1 MCGRERMK
9 KVLIY
14 LNENSL
20 APTGGSIGY
29 NYTLKKGL
37 QEIDNEDIVIEYLQ
51 GKEVSE
57 DINNRVKNV
66 KSEGLRKLIKIS
78 KSIVKK
84 GLMMYGP
91 SHKAKVDLAEYDA
104 VHFNRTIDLYWAK
117 DSLRD
122 YKGKVILT
130 LHSPTMPCK
139 QMISML
145 SDFERKYMMW
155 FYAKLPE
162 IDNYAIN
169 RADNIII
176 ACEEAEEP
184 YYHEWPGYAEFHK
197 ENKHKYV
204 YMTTGT
210 APKSA
215 FVTKTDMRKKY
226 GIPIDSFVISYVGRH
241 NEIKGYDALKELGKH
256 LLDAYDN
263 VYVFIAGTEGPLYH
277 LDHNRWIEVGWTKD
291 PGSVIQA
298 SDIFVLPNKETYFDL
313 VMLEVLSLG
322 QIVVASYTGGNKY
335 FAKYKNSGIFL
346 YNNNI
351 EAENIISQI
360 IKMPEEERKEL
371 RRKNLELYKAEFTN
385 EAFAKRYIN
394 SLQKI
399 LG

>member
-1 MCGRERMK
+1 MCGREIMK

-37 QEIDNEDIVIEYLQ
+37 QEIDNEGIEIEYLQ
-51 GKEVSE
+51 GKEVSA

-66 KSEGLRKLIKIS
+66 KAAGLKKLITIS
-78 KSIVKK
+78 KSVVKK

-91 SHKAKVDLAEYDA
+91 SHKAKVDLSIYDA

-145 SDFERKYMMW
+145 TNFEKKYMKW
-155 FYAKLPE
+155 FYAKLPD

-184 YYHEWPGYAEFHK
+184 YYHEWPGYAEFHEK
-197 ENKHKYV
+197 NKHKYV
-204 YMTTGT
+204 YMATGT

-215 FVTKTDMRKKY
+215 LVTKEEMRKKY
-226 GIPIDSFVISYVGRH
+226 GIPQDAFVISYVGRH
-241 NEIKGYDALKELGKH
+241 NEIKGYDALKEIGKQ
-256 LLDAYDN
+256 LLDANDN
-263 VYVFIAGTEGPLYH
+263 AYVFIAGTEGPLYH
-277 LDHNRWIEVGWTKD
+277 LEHNRWIEVGWTKD

-298 SDIFVLPNKETYFDL
+298 SDVFVLPNKETYFDL

-335 FAKYKNSGIFL
+335 FAKYENSGIFL
-346 YNNNI
+346 YSNNA
-351 EAENIISQI
+351 EAENIINTL
-360 IKMPEEERKEL
+360 IKMSEVERNEL
-371 RRKNLELYKAEFTN
+371 RKKNLELYKAEFTN
-385 EAFAKRYIN
+385 EAFAKRYID
-394 SLQKI
+394 SLHKI

>member
-91 SHKAKVDLAEYDA
+91 SHKAKVDLSEYDA

-215 FVTKTDMRKKY
+215 FVTRTDMRKKY

-277 LDHNRWIEVGWTKD
+277 LEHNRWIEVGWTKD

-298 SDIFVLPNKETYFDL
+298 SDVFVLPNKETYFDL

-346 YNNNI
+346 YSNNA
-351 EAENIISQI
+351 EAENIINTL
-360 IKMPEEERKEL
+360 IKMSEVERNEL
-371 RRKNLELYKAEFTN
+371 RKKNLELYKAEFTN
-385 EAFAKRYIN
+385 EAFAKRYID
-394 SLQKI
+394 SLHKI

>member
-1 MCGRERMK
+1 MCGREIMK

-37 QEIDNEDIVIEYLQ
+37 QEIDNEGIEIEYLQ
-51 GKEVSE
+51 GKEVSA

-66 KSEGLRKLIKIS
+66 KAAGLKKLITIS
-78 KSIVKK
+78 KSVVKK

-91 SHKAKVDLAEYDA
+91 SHKAKVDLSVYDA

-145 SDFERKYMMW
+145 TNFEKKYMKW
-155 FYAKLPE
+155 FYAKLPD

-184 YYHEWPGYAEFHK
+184 YYHEWPGYAEFHEK
-197 ENKHKYV
+197 NKHKYV

-210 APKSA
+210 APKSPL
-215 FVTKTDMRKKY
+215 VTKEEMRKKY
-226 GIPIDSFVISYVGRH
+226 GIPQDAFVISYVGRH
-241 NEIKGYDALKELGKH
+241 NEIKGYDALKEIGKQ
-256 LLDAYDN
+256 LLDANDN
-263 VYVFIAGTEGPLYH
+263 TYVFIAGTEGPLYH
-277 LDHNRWIEVGWTKD
+277 LEHNRWIEVGWTKD

-298 SDIFVLPNKETYFDL
+298 SDVFVLPNKETYFDL

-335 FAKYKNSGIFL
+335 FAKYENSGIFL
-346 YNNNI
+346 YSNNA
-351 EAENIISQI
+351 EAENIINTL
-360 IKMPEEERKEL
+360 IKMSEVERNEL
-371 RRKNLELYKAEFTN
+371 RKKNLELYKAEFTN
-385 EAFAKRYIN
+385 EAFAKRYID
-394 SLQKI
+394 SLHKI

>member
-104 VHFNRTIDLYWAK
+104 VHFNRTIDFYWAK

-277 LDHNRWIEVGWTKD
+277 LEHNRWIEVGWTKD

>member
-1 MCGRERMK
+1 MK

-20 APTGGSIGY
+20 APIGGSIGY
-29 NYTLKKGL
+29 NYTLRKGL
-37 QEIDNEDIVIEYLQ
+37 QEIDNEQIEIKYLQ
-51 GKEVSE
+51 GKEVSA

-66 KSEGLRKLIKIS
+66 KADGLKKLIMIS
-78 KSIVKK
+78 KSVVKK
-84 GLMMYGP
+84 GLMMYGL

-117 DSLRD
+117 DSLKN

-145 SDFERKYMMW
+145 SDFEKKYMKW

-162 IDNYAIN
+162 IDNFAIN

-184 YYHEWPGYAEFHK
+184 YYHEWPGYAEFHDK
-197 ENKHKYV
+197 NKNKYV
-204 YMTTGT
+204 YMATGT

-215 FVTKTDMRKKY
+215 LVSKSKMREKY
-226 GIPIDSFVISYVGRH
+226 DIPQEAFVISYVGRH
-241 NEIKGYDALKELGKH
+241 NEIKGYDMLKQIGKK
-256 LLDAYDN
+256 LLDAHSN

-277 LDHNRWIEVGWTKD
+277 LEHDRWIEVGWTKD
-291 PGSVIQA
+291 PGAVIQA
-298 SDIFVLPNKETYFDL
+298 SDVFILPNKETYFDL

-335 FAKYKNSGIFL
+335 FSKYEDSGIFL
-346 YNNNI
+346 YKDSV
-351 EAENIISQI
+351 EAVSIIDRLL
-360 IKMPEEERKEL
+360 KMNEKERTEL
-371 RRKNLELYKAEFTN
+371 RKKNLELYEVEFTN

-394 SLQKI
+394 SLHKI

>member
-1 MCGRERMK
+1 MCGREIMK

-37 QEIDNEDIVIEYLQ
+37 QEIDNEGIEIEYLQ
-51 GKEVSE
+51 GKEVSA

-66 KSEGLRKLIKIS
+66 KAAGLKKLITIS
-78 KSIVKK
+78 KSVVKK

-91 SHKAKVDLAEYDA
+91 SHKAKVDLSVYDA

-145 SDFERKYMMW
+145 TNFEKKYMKW
-155 FYAKLPE
+155 FYAKLPD

-197 ENKHKYV
+197 KNKHKYV
-204 YMTTGT
+204 YMATGT

-215 FVTKTDMRKKY
+215 LVTKEEMRKKY
-226 GIPIDSFVISYVGRH
+226 GIPQDAFVISYVGRH
-241 NEIKGYDALKELGKH
+241 NEIKGYDALKEIGKH
-256 LLDAYDN
+256 LLDANDSA
-263 VYVFIAGTEGPLYH
+263 YVFIAGTEGPLYH
-277 LDHNRWIEVGWTKD
+277 LEHNRWIEVGWTKD

-298 SDIFVLPNKETYFDL
+298 SDVFVLPNKETYFDL

-335 FAKYKNSGIFL
+335 FAKYENSGIFL
-346 YNNNI
+346 YSNNA
-351 EAENIISQI
+351 EAENIINTL
-360 IKMPEEERKEL
+360 IKMSEVERNEL
-371 RRKNLELYKAEFTN
+371 RKKNLELYKAEFTN
-385 EAFAKRYIN
+385 EAFAKRYID
-394 SLQKI
+394 SLHKI

>member
-1 MCGRERMK
+1 MRGRENMK

-29 NYTLKKGL
+29 NYTLRKGL
-37 QEIDNEDIVIEYLQ
+37 QEVDQEGIEIKYLQ
-51 GKEVSE
+51 GREVSAN
-57 DINNRVKNV
+57 INNRVSNIKV
-66 KSEGLRKLIKIS
+66 VGLKKLITIS

-91 SHKAKVDLAEYDA
+91 SHKAKVDLSEYDA

-117 DSLRD
+117 DSLKD

-145 SDFERKYMMW
+145 SDFEKKYMKW

-184 YYHEWPGYAEFHK
+184 YYHEWPGYAEFHEK
-197 ENKHKYV
+197 NKHKYV
-204 YMTTGT
+204 FMATGT

-215 FVTKTDMRKKY
+215 LVTKTEMRKKY
-226 GIPIDSFVISYVGRH
+226 GIPQDAFVISYVGRH
-241 NEIKGYDALKELGKH
+241 NEIKGYDALKEIGKK
-256 LLDAYDN
+256 LLDAYSN
-263 VYVFIAGTEGPLYH
+263 TYVLIAGSEGPLYH
-277 LDHNRWIEVGWTKD
+277 LEHERWIEVGWTKD

-298 SDIFVLPNKETYFDL
+298 SDVFILPNKETYFDL

-335 FAKYKNSGIFL
+335 FAKYKDSGILL
-346 YNNNI
+346 YDNNSD
-351 EAENIISQI
+351 AENIINRLI
-360 IKMPEEERKEL
+360 RMTEGERKEL
-371 RRKNLELYKAEFTN
+371 RKKNLELYKAKFTN
-385 EAFAKRYIN
+385 EAFAKRYID
-394 SLQKI
+394 SLHKI

>member
-1 MCGRERMK
+1 MK

>member
-1 MCGRERMK
+1 MCGREIMK

-37 QEIDNEDIVIEYLQ
+37 QEIDNEGIEIEYLQ
-51 GKEVSE
+51 GKEVSA

-66 KSEGLRKLIKIS
+66 KAAGLKKLITIS
-78 KSIVKK
+78 KSVVKK

-91 SHKAKVDLAEYDA
+91 SHKAKVDLSIYDA

-145 SDFERKYMMW
+145 TNFEKKYMKW
-155 FYAKLPE
+155 FYAKLPD

-184 YYHEWPGYAEFHK
+184 YYHEWPGYAEFHEK
-197 ENKHKYV
+197 NKHKYV
-204 YMTTGT
+204 YMATGT

-215 FVTKTDMRKKY
+215 LVTKEEMRKKY
-226 GIPIDSFVISYVGRH
+226 GIPQDAFVISYVGRH
-241 NEIKGYDALKELGKH
+241 NEIKGYDALKDIGKH
-256 LLDAYDN
+256 LLDANDSA
-263 VYVFIAGTEGPLYH
+263 YVFIAGTEGPLYH
-277 LDHNRWIEVGWTKD
+277 LEHNRWIEVGWTKD

-298 SDIFVLPNKETYFDL
+298 SDVFVLPNKETYFDL

-335 FAKYKNSGIFL
+335 FAKYENSGIFL
-346 YNNNI
+346 YSNNA
-351 EAENIISQI
+351 EAENIINTL
-360 IKMPEEERKEL
+360 IKMSEVERNEL
-371 RRKNLELYKAEFTN
+371 RKKNLELYKAEFTN
-385 EAFAKRYIN
+385 EAFAKRYID
-394 SLQKI
+394 SLHKI

>member
-20 APTGGSIGY
+20 ASTGGSIGY

-277 LDHNRWIEVGWTKD
+277 LEHNRWIEVGWTKD

>member
-1 MCGRERMK
+1 MCGREIMK

-37 QEIDNEDIVIEYLQ
+37 QEIDNEGIEIEYLQ
-51 GKEVSE
+51 GKEVST

-66 KSEGLRKLIKIS
+66 KAAGLKKLITIS
-78 KSIVKK
+78 KSVVKK

-91 SHKAKVDLAEYDA
+91 SHKAKVDLSVYDA

-145 SDFERKYMMW
+145 TDFEKKYMKW
-155 FYAKLPE
+155 FYAKLPD

-184 YYHEWPGYAEFHK
+184 YYHDWPGYAEFHEK
-197 ENKHKYV
+197 NKHKYV
-204 YMTTGT
+204 YMATGT

-215 FVTKTDMRKKY
+215 LVTKEEMRKKY
-226 GIPIDSFVISYVGRH
+226 GIPQDAFVISYVGRH
-241 NEIKGYDALKELGKH
+241 NEIKGYDALKEIGKH
-256 LLDAYDN
+256 LLDANDN
-263 VYVFIAGTEGPLYH
+263 TYVFIAGTEGPLYH
-277 LDHNRWIEVGWTKD
+277 LEHNRWIEVGWTKD

-298 SDIFVLPNKETYFDL
+298 SDVFVLPNKETYFDL

-335 FAKYKNSGIFL
+335 FEKYENSGIFL
-346 YNNNI
+346 YNNNT
-351 EAENIISQI
+351 EAENIINAL
-360 IKMPEEERKEL
+360 IKMSEGERKEL
-371 RRKNLELYKAEFTN
+371 RKKNLELYKAEFTN
-385 EAFAKRYIN
+385 EAFAKRYID
-394 SLQKI
+394 SLHKI

>member
-1 MCGRERMK
+1 MCGREIMK

-37 QEIDNEDIVIEYLQ
+37 QEIDTEGIEIEYLQ
-51 GKEVSE
+51 GKEVSA

-66 KSEGLRKLIKIS
+66 KAAGLKKLITIS
-78 KSIVKK
+78 KSVVKK

-91 SHKAKVDLAEYDA
+91 SHKAKVDLSIYDA

-145 SDFERKYMMW
+145 TNFEKKYMKW
-155 FYAKLPE
+155 FYAKLPD

-184 YYHEWPGYAEFHK
+184 YYHEWPGYAEFHEK
-197 ENKHKYV
+197 NKHKYV

-215 FVTKTDMRKKY
+215 LVTKEEMRKKY
-226 GIPIDSFVISYVGRH
+226 GMPQDAFVISYVGRH
-241 NEIKGYDALKELGKH
+241 NEIKGYDALKEIGKQ
-256 LLDAYDN
+256 LLDANDN
-263 VYVFIAGTEGPLYH
+263 AYVFIAGTEGPLYH
-277 LDHNRWIEVGWTKD
+277 LEHNRWIEVGWTKD

-298 SDIFVLPNKETYFDL
+298 SDVFVLPNKETYFDL

-335 FAKYKNSGIFL
+335 FAKYENSGIFL
-346 YNNNI
+346 YSNNA
-351 EAENIISQI
+351 EAENIINTL
-360 IKMPEEERKEL
+360 IKMSEVERNEL
-371 RRKNLELYKAEFTN
+371 RKKNLELYKAEFTN
-385 EAFAKRYIN
+385 EAFAKRYID
-394 SLQKI
+394 SLHKI

>member
-1 MCGRERMK
+1 MK

-37 QEIDNEDIVIEYLQ
+37 QEIDNEGIEIEYLQ
-51 GKEVSE
+51 GKEVST

-66 KSEGLRKLIKIS
+66 KAAGLKKLITIS
-78 KSIVKK
+78 KSVVKK

-91 SHKAKVDLAEYDA
+91 SHKAKVDLSVYDA

-145 SDFERKYMMW
+145 TDFEKKYMKW
-155 FYAKLPE
+155 FYAKLPD

-184 YYHEWPGYAEFHK
+184 YYHDWPGYAEFHEK
-197 ENKHKYV
+197 NKHKYV
-204 YMTTGT
+204 YMATGT

-215 FVTKTDMRKKY
+215 LVTKEEMRKKY
-226 GIPIDSFVISYVGRH
+226 GIPQDAFVISYVGRH
-241 NEIKGYDALKELGKH
+241 NEIKGYDALKEIGKH
-256 LLDAYDN
+256 LLDANDN
-263 VYVFIAGTEGPLYH
+263 TYVFIAGTEGPLYH
-277 LDHNRWIEVGWTKD
+277 LEHNRWIEVGWTKD

-298 SDIFVLPNKETYFDL
+298 SDVFVLPNKETYFDL

-335 FAKYKNSGIFL
+335 FEKYENSGIFL
-346 YNNNI
+346 YNNNT
-351 EAENIISQI
+351 EAENIINAL
-360 IKMPEEERKEL
+360 IKMSEGERKEL
-371 RRKNLELYKAEFTN
+371 RKKNLELYKAEFTN
-385 EAFAKRYIN
+385 EAFAKRYID
-394 SLQKI
+394 SLHKI

>member
-1 MCGRERMK
+1 MCGREIMK

-37 QEIDNEDIVIEYLQ
+37 QEIDNEGIEIEYLQ
-51 GKEVSE
+51 GKEVSA

-66 KSEGLRKLIKIS
+66 KAAGLKKLITIS
-78 KSIVKK
+78 KSVVKK

-91 SHKAKVDLAEYDA
+91 SHKAKVDLSIYDA
-104 VHFNRTIDLYWAK
+104 VHFNRTIDLYLAK

-145 SDFERKYMMW
+145 TNFEKKYMKW
-155 FYAKLPE
+155 FYAKLPD

-184 YYHEWPGYAEFHK
+184 YYHEWPGYAEFHEK
-197 ENKHKYV
+197 NKHKYV

-215 FVTKTDMRKKY
+215 LVTKEEMRKKY
-226 GIPIDSFVISYVGRH
+226 GMPQDAFVISYVGRH
-241 NEIKGYDALKELGKH
+241 NEIKGYDALKEIGKQ
-256 LLDAYDN
+256 LLDANDN
-263 VYVFIAGTEGPLYH
+263 AYVFIAGTEGPLYH
-277 LDHNRWIEVGWTKD
+277 LEHNRWIEVGWTKD

-298 SDIFVLPNKETYFDL
+298 SDVFVLPNKETYFDL

-335 FAKYKNSGIFL
+335 FAKYENSGIFL
-346 YNNNI
+346 YSNNA
-351 EAENIISQI
+351 EAENIINTL
-360 IKMPEEERKEL
+360 IKMSEVERNEL
-371 RRKNLELYKAEFTN
+371 RKKNLELYKAEFTN
-385 EAFAKRYIN
+385 EAFAKRYID
-394 SLQKI
+394 SLHKI

>member
-1 MCGRERMK
+1 MSRREEMK

-29 NYTLKKGL
+29 NYTLRKGL
-37 QEIDNEDIVIEYLQ
+37 QEINSEGIEIKYLQ
-51 GKEVSE
+51 GKEISV
-57 DINNRVKNV
+57 DINNRVGNIKAI
-66 KSEGLRKLIKIS
+66 GLKRFITIS
-78 KSIVKK
+78 KSIAKK
-84 GLMMYGP
+84 GMMMYGP
-91 SHKAKVDLAEYDA
+91 FHKAKVNLSDYDA
-104 VHFNRTIDLYWAK
+104 VHFNRTIDLFWAK
-117 DSLRD
+117 DSLND

-145 SDFERKYMMW
+145 SDFEKKHMKW

-162 IDNYAIN
+162 IDNFAIK

-184 YYHEWPGYAEFHK
+184 YYHDWPGYAAIHEK
-197 ENKHKYV
+197 NKDKYV
-204 YMTTGT
+204 YMATGT
-210 APKSA
+210 EPKKALLSKEEMRIKYQIPQDA
-215 FVTKTDMRKKY
+215 FV
-226 GIPIDSFVISYVGRH
+226 IAYVGRH
-241 NEIKGYDALKELGKH
+241 NEIKGYDALKQIGKEI
-256 LLDAYDN
+256 LDMHKN

-277 LDHNRWIEVGWTKD
+277 LEHDRWIEVGWTKD

-298 SDIFVLPNKETYFDL
+298 ADIFILPNKETYFDL

-335 FAKYKNSGIFL
+335 FAKYSDSGIFL
-346 YNNNI
+346 YEDNV
-351 EAENIISQI
+351 EAVNIINELL
-360 IKMPEEERKEL
+360 KMNEKERKEL
-371 RRKNLELYKAEFTN
+371 RKKNLELYEAEFTN
-385 EAFAKRYIN
+385 EAFAKRYID
-394 SLQKI
+394 SLHKI

>member
-1 MCGRERMK
+1 
-9 KVLIY
+9 
-14 LNENSL
+14 
-20 APTGGSIGY
+20 
-29 NYTLKKGL
+29 
-37 QEIDNEDIVIEYLQ
+37 
-51 GKEVSE
+51 
-57 DINNRVKNV
+57 
-66 KSEGLRKLIKIS
+66 
-78 KSIVKK
+78 
-84 GLMMYGP
+84 
-91 SHKAKVDLAEYDA
+91 
-104 VHFNRTIDLYWAK
+104 
-117 DSLRD
+117 
-122 YKGKVILT
+122 
-130 LHSPTMPCK
+130 
-139 QMISML
+139 
-145 SDFERKYMMW
+145 
-155 FYAKLPE
+155 
-162 IDNYAIN
+162 
-169 RADNIII
+169 
-176 ACEEAEEP
+176 
-184 YYHEWPGYAEFHK
+184 
-197 ENKHKYV
+197 
-204 YMTTGT
+204 
-210 APKSA
+210 
-215 FVTKTDMRKKY
+215 MRKKY

-277 LDHNRWIEVGWTKD
+277 LEHNRWIEVGWTKD

-322 QIVVASYTGGNKY
+322 QIVVASYTGGNK
-335 FAKYKNSGIFL
+335 SGIFL

>member
-1 MCGRERMK
+1 MCGREIMK

-37 QEIDNEDIVIEYLQ
+37 QEIDNEGIEIEYLQ
-51 GKEVSE
+51 GKEVSA

-66 KSEGLRKLIKIS
+66 KAAGLKKLITIS
-78 KSIVKK
+78 KSVVKK

-91 SHKAKVDLAEYDA
+91 SHKAKVDLSIYDA

-145 SDFERKYMMW
+145 TNFEKKYMKW
-155 FYAKLPE
+155 FYAKLPD

-197 ENKHKYV
+197 KNKHKYV
-204 YMTTGT
+204 YMATGT

-215 FVTKTDMRKKY
+215 LVTKEEMRKKY
-226 GIPIDSFVISYVGRH
+226 GIPQDAFVISYVGRH
-241 NEIKGYDALKELGKH
+241 NEIKGYDALKEIGKH
-256 LLDAYDN
+256 LLDANDSA
-263 VYVFIAGTEGPLYH
+263 YVFIAGTEGPLYH
-277 LDHNRWIEVGWTKD
+277 LEHNRWIEVGWTKD

-298 SDIFVLPNKETYFDL
+298 SDVFVLPNKETYFDL

-335 FAKYKNSGIFL
+335 FAKYENSGIFL
-346 YNNNI
+346 YSNNA
-351 EAENIISQI
+351 EAENIINTL
-360 IKMPEEERKEL
+360 IKMSEVERNEL
-371 RRKNLELYKAEFTN
+371 RKKNLELYKAEFTN
-385 EAFAKRYIN
+385 EAFAKRYID
-394 SLQKI
+394 SLHKI

>member
-1 MCGRERMK
+1 MCGREIMK

-37 QEIDNEDIVIEYLQ
+37 QEIDNEGIEIEYLQ
-51 GKEVSE
+51 GKEVSA

-66 KSEGLRKLIKIS
+66 KAAGLKKLITIS
-78 KSIVKK
+78 KSVVKK

-91 SHKAKVDLAEYDA
+91 SHKAKVDLSVYDA

-145 SDFERKYMMW
+145 TNFEKKYMKW
-155 FYAKLPE
+155 FYAKLPD

-197 ENKHKYV
+197 KNKHKYV
-204 YMTTGT
+204 YMATGT

-215 FVTKTDMRKKY
+215 LVTKEEMRKKY
-226 GIPIDSFVISYVGRH
+226 GIPQDAFVISYVGRH
-241 NEIKGYDALKELGKH
+241 NEIKGYDALKEIGKH
-256 LLDAYDN
+256 LLDANDSA
-263 VYVFIAGTEGPLYH
+263 YVFIAGTEGPLYH
-277 LDHNRWIEVGWTKD
+277 LEHNRWIEVGWTKD

-298 SDIFVLPNKETYFDL
+298 SDVFVLPNKETYFDL

-335 FAKYKNSGIFL
+335 FAKYENSGIFL
-346 YNNNI
+346 YSNNT
-351 EAENIISQI
+351 EAENISNTL
-360 IKMPEEERKEL
+360 IKMSEVERNEL
-371 RRKNLELYKAEFTN
+371 RKKNLELYKAEFTN
-385 EAFAKRYIN
+385 EAFAKRYID
-394 SLQKI
+394 SLHKI

>member
-1 MCGRERMK
+1 MK

-277 LDHNRWIEVGWTKD
+277 LEHNRWIEVGWTKD

>member
-1 MCGRERMK
+1 MK

-37 QEIDNEDIVIEYLQ
+37 QEIDNEGIEIEYLQ
-51 GKEVSE
+51 GKEVSA

-66 KSEGLRKLIKIS
+66 KAAGLKKLITIS
-78 KSIVKK
+78 KSVVKK

-91 SHKAKVDLAEYDA
+91 SHKAKVDLSIYDA

-145 SDFERKYMMW
+145 TNFEKKYMKW
-155 FYAKLPE
+155 FYAKLPD

-184 YYHEWPGYAEFHK
+184 YYHVWPGYAEFHEK
-197 ENKHKYV
+197 NKHKYV

-215 FVTKTDMRKKY
+215 LVTKEEMRKKY
-226 GIPIDSFVISYVGRH
+226 GMPQDAFVISYVGRH
-241 NEIKGYDALKELGKH
+241 NEIKGYDALKEIGKQ
-256 LLDAYDN
+256 LLDANDN
-263 VYVFIAGTEGPLYH
+263 AYVFIAGTEGPLYH
-277 LDHNRWIEVGWTKD
+277 LEHNRWIEVGWTKD

-298 SDIFVLPNKETYFDL
+298 SDVFVLPNKETYFDL

-335 FAKYKNSGIFL
+335 FAKYENSGIFL
-346 YNNNI
+346 YSNNA
-351 EAENIISQI
+351 EAENIINTL
-360 IKMPEEERKEL
+360 IKMSEVERNEL
-371 RRKNLELYKAEFTN
+371 RKKNLELYKAEFTN
-385 EAFAKRYIN
+385 EAFAKRYID
-394 SLQKI
+394 SLHKI
-399 LG
+399 LGYEYEHH

>member
-1 MCGRERMK
+1 MK

-37 QEIDNEDIVIEYLQ
+37 QEIDNEGIEIEYLQ
-51 GKEVSE
+51 GKEVSA

-66 KSEGLRKLIKIS
+66 KAAGLKKLITIS
-78 KSIVKK
+78 KSVVKK

-91 SHKAKVDLAEYDA
+91 SHKAKVDLSIYDA

-145 SDFERKYMMW
+145 TNFEKKYMKW
-155 FYAKLPE
+155 FYAKLPD

-197 ENKHKYV
+197 KNKHKYV
-204 YMTTGT
+204 YMATGT

-215 FVTKTDMRKKY
+215 LVTKEEMRKKY
-226 GIPIDSFVISYVGRH
+226 GIPQDAFVISYVGRH
-241 NEIKGYDALKELGKH
+241 NEIKGYDALKEIGKH
-256 LLDAYDN
+256 LLDANDSA
-263 VYVFIAGTEGPLYH
+263 YVFIAGTEGPLYH
-277 LDHNRWIEVGWTKD
+277 LEHNRWIEVGWTKD

-298 SDIFVLPNKETYFDL
+298 SDVFVLPNKETYFDL

-335 FAKYKNSGIFL
+335 FAKYENSGIFL
-346 YNNNI
+346 YSNNA
-351 EAENIISQI
+351 EAENIINTL
-360 IKMPEEERKEL
+360 IKMSEVERNEL
-371 RRKNLELYKAEFTN
+371 RKKNLELYKAEFTN
-385 EAFAKRYIN
+385 EAFAKRYID
-394 SLQKI
+394 SLHKI